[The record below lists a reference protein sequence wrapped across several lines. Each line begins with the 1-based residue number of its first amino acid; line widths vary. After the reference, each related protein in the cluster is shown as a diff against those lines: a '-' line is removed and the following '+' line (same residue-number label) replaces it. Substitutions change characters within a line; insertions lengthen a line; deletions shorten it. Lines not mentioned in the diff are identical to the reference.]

1 MPQSSPFIVVDKE
14 LCANPN
20 SIKKQNVADS
30 LIKNAVDNEDTDFL
44 SKTGQ
49 DISNLDNSGGEDFE
63 IENFNETDQS
73 AKIFIAIENY

>member
-1 MPQSSPFIVVDKE
+1 M
-14 LCANPN
+14 
-20 SIKKQNVADS
+20 
-30 LIKNAVDNEDTDFL
+30 VDNEDTDFL

-49 DISNLDNSGGEDFE
+49 DISTLDNSGGEDFE